1 MHKAFCLLFL
11 LSMPLIAMDL
21 DLELLEQEQK
31 KVQLKQIKIELQN
44 AVENKDLNTVLSIF
58 DEHFTKDSIL
68 IDYKKDAQKIV
79 VSYVQEAIQEEY
91 IIGLC
96 TGSDV
101 LKIADRF
108 NFYTNDFLHLLEEIN
123 TGIQWL
129 RTGECTEVIDEE
141 QIINDWKRIAEEYI
155 IHAFQKKDNYIID
168 KILAT
173 YAQSLNKK
181 LKPHLIELRR
191 FTLHALDSAQLTH
204 QNTPLTNTPQTED
217 IEEESYRSDT
227 QSMQE
232 SCENE
237 VFEKVAE
244 FKQAQS
250 DRLTNQV
257 PVINQVS
264 TEETAQVT
272 EQTSAINWI
281 QKHPFILGAGV
292 VALCAGFY
300 AYVKNKKAD
309 NKPDKKSKQSKPAA
323 CC

>member
-1 MHKAFCLLFL
+1 MHKAFCLLFF
-11 LSMPLIAMDL
+11 LSMTLIAMDL

-123 TGIQWL
+123 RGIQWL
-129 RTGECTEVIDEE
+129 HTGECTEVIDEE

-155 IHAFQKKDNYIID
+155 IHAFQKKDNDIIK
-168 KILAT
+168 KILDA
-173 YAQSLNKK
+173 YAQSPNKE
-181 LKPHLIELRR
+181 LKPHLTELRH
-191 FTLHALDSAQLTH
+191 FTLHMLTNST
-204 QNTPLTNTPQTED
+204 QSIDPLTNTLQEED
-217 IEEESYRSDT
+217 FGEELHNSISELKRQEYVEYKTSG
-227 QSMQE
+227 QS
-232 SCENE
+232 
-237 VFEKVAE
+237 AE
-244 FKQAQS
+244 CKQAQNNI
-250 DRLTNQV
+250 TNDEQPPIAYQSRV
-257 PVINQVS
+257 KPVTSPVA
-264 TEETAQVT
+264 EK
-272 EQTSAINWI
+272 QTGTINWI
-281 QKHPFILGAGV
+281 QKHPFILGIGILTICSGV
-292 VALCAGFY
+292 
-300 AYVKNKKAD
+300 YVYFKNKKAD
-309 NKPDKKSKQSKPAA
+309 KPKKKNKHGKQVV
-323 CC
+323 C